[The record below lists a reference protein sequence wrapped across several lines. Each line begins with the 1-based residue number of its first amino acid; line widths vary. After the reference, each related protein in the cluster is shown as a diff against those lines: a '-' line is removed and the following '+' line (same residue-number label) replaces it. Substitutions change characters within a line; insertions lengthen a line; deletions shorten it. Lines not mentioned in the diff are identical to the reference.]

1 MLSDMNMKFVFILWE
16 NSKRSV
22 NYKIVDS
29 LIPDYE
35 ISIGIEIVQL
45 FQQLQQCKL
54 DNYS

>member
-1 MLSDMNMKFVFILWE
+1 MFSDMNMKFVFILWE

-22 NYKIVDS
+22 NYKILDN

-35 ISIGIEIVQL
+35 ISIGIEIGQL